1 MQRHGL
7 FAGQQPVIL
16 VVDDDRDLRESLCE
30 VLCEEGFSAAGVADG
45 QEALEYLR
53 GAERLPRLV
62 FLDLMMPRMNG
73 WQFRDAQK
81 RDPRLAG
88 IPVAVITAMGS
99 EATLRT
105 IDADQIIRKPPG
117 IDELL
122 ETCRRYT
129 G

>member
-1 MQRHGL
+1 MRGHERC
-7 FAGQQPVIL
+7 ADDPVIL

-30 VLCEEGFSAAGVADG
+30 VLCEEGYRATGVADG
-45 QEALEYLR
+45 QEALEFLR
-53 GAERLPRLV
+53 AAAELPRLV

-81 RDPRLAG
+81 RDPRLAA

-99 EATLRT
+99 EATIRS
-105 IDADQIIRKPPG
+105 IDADQVIRKPPG
-117 IDELL
+117 IEELL